1 MKITMNW
8 LKEHILGVVII
19 VVLLATISVVQ
30 LIVYQNNIEG
40 HEVELDALTKEKERL
55 ATENRLLNAEKER
68 LVDDVTSLI
77 IEKKQETEQLKLEIE
92 ALEIKVES
100 AIIPFDFV
108 MVQLKNKGFETPEE
122 LLDTLSNE
130 NDLIPYDGVLGG
142 TMKWWP
148 TESKIINNEW
158 VLGYFEDGHILGH
171 ALLEY
176 QIDEQQNVTWK
187 LIKAILY

>member
-1 MKITMNW
+1 MKIMLNW
-8 LKEHILGVVII
+8 LKEHILGVFIV
-19 VVLLATISVVQ
+19 VVLLLLISLGQ
-30 LIVYQNNIEG
+30 MIVHQNNIEYY
-40 HEVELDALTKEKERL
+40 ETELDLVTKEKDRL
-55 ATENRLLNAEKER
+55 TSENRLLYAEKER

-77 IEKKQETEQLKLEIE
+77 VEKKQETEQLKIEIA
-92 ALEIKVES
+92 ALQTKVNS

-108 MVQLKNKGFETPEE
+108 LEHLKDKGFQTPEN
-122 LLDTLSNE
+122 LLETLNEE

-148 TESKIINNEW
+148 TESRIINTEW

-176 QIDEQQNVTWK
+176 EIDDQQNVTWK
-187 LIKAILY
+187 LIKALLY

>member
-1 MKITMNW
+1 MEIMINW
-8 LKEHILGVVII
+8 LKKHVLGVVIV
-19 VVLLATISVVQ
+19 VVLLAMISAVQ
-30 LIVYQNNIEG
+30 WIDYQKNIDG
-40 HEVELDALTKEKERL
+40 YEVELDSLTREKERL

-68 LVDDVTSLI
+68 LVDNVTSLI
-77 IEKKQETEQLKLEIE
+77 VEKKQETEQLKLEIE
-92 ALEIKVES
+92 SLENKVKS

-108 MVQLKNKGFETPEE
+108 MLQLKNKGIDTPEE
-122 LLDTLSNE
+122 LLDTLRAE

-148 TESKIINNEW
+148 TESRIINNEW

>member
-1 MKITMNW
+1 MKIMMNW
-8 LKEHILGVVII
+8 LKEHVLGVVIV

-40 HEVELDALTKEKERL
+40 HEIELDALTKEKERL

-92 ALEIKVES
+92 ALESKVES

-108 MVQLKNKGFETPEE
+108 MVQLKDKGFETPEE

-142 TMKWWP
+142 TMRWWP
-148 TESKIINNEW
+148 TESRIINSEW

>member
-1 MKITMNW
+1 MKIVMNW
-8 LKEHILGVVII
+8 LKEHILGVVIV
-19 VVLLATISVVQ
+19 VVLLATINVVQ

-68 LVDDVTSLI
+68 LVNDVTSLI

-92 ALEIKVES
+92 TLESKVVS

-108 MVQLKNKGFETPEE
+108 MVQLKNNGFETPEE

-148 TESKIINNEW
+148 TESRIINNEW

-176 QIDEQQNVTWK
+176 QIDDQQNVTWK